1 MPNEPITNNEFI
13 KNFVRHKKNKKMK
26 NIEEKKFNSK
36 GMLIGIWLSFISC
49 LIMGGIDML
58 FYSPHNVDSRAIT
71 FMAMSYPFIF
81 VCCMFMTFRTKIIVQ
96 DDKIKELEDKIKQI
110 V

>member
-1 MPNEPITNNEFI
+1 
-13 KNFVRHKKNKKMK
+13 
-26 NIEEKKFNSK
+26 
-36 GMLIGIWLSFISC
+36 
-49 LIMGGIDML
+49 ML